1 MPPDNSSI
9 SFPSIPT
16 LKRIPA
22 FKPLKPKQIRFISGL
37 LRHAFNVEKA
47 ARHLKCDWRIH
58 YIWLHKP
65 EYKQAIEY
73 AKELIADVL
82 ESAMLGDAIEGH
94 KSDIVYKGEVT
105 GNYREV
111 FTSERIALL
120 KGLKPQYREGF
131 SLNNV
136 GPVALAIS
144 YPGQS
149 PRAITPD
156 NSLNKLGED
165 IEEAKII
172 NPSKP

>member
-1 MPPDNSSI
+1 MPPDNLSI

-37 LRHAFNVEKA
+37 LKHAFNVEKA
-47 ARHLKCDWRIH
+47 ARYLKCDWRIH

-111 FTSERIALL
+111 FTAERIALL

-131 SLNNV
+131 SLNSV

-149 PRAITPD
+149 PRATMPD
-156 NSLNKLGED
+156 NGLSKLGNEP
-165 IEEAKII
+165 EEATII
-172 NPSKP
+172 NPSK

>member
-37 LRHAFNVEKA
+37 LKHAFNVEKA
-47 ARHLKCDWRIH
+47 ARYLKCDWRVH

-73 AKELIADVL
+73 AKELIADIL
-82 ESAMLGDAIEGH
+82 EAAMLGDAIEGH
-94 KSDIVYKGEVT
+94 RSDIVYKGKVT

-131 SLNNV
+131 SLNSV

-144 YPGQS
+144 YPSSGN
-149 PRAITPD
+149 RATMPD
-156 NSLNKLGED
+156 NGLIKQGEEV
-165 IEEAKII
+165 EEATII
-172 NPSKP
+172 NPPK